1 MERLTLDFGLTLDL
15 QSIWEILR
23 IFKVLNYKYIEIIR
37 GPHLLRLRLR
47 FRRFRLP
54 RTGNSSPSKKQNTT
68 AKHHYNHYWLQSW
81 SQNCINIGAQ
91 SLLCKGAMQTMSTSF
106 HRMLWHL
113 ARSGTAWQGLLKSRA
128 SHHRCDLAMWSS
140 SLAALALQFPVEYV
154 SHTGHTEPQMRLR
167 CHYHGCHMDHR
178 DKYGYGYSR
187 HSSDSYSML

>member
-1 MERLTLDFGLTLDL
+1 
-15 QSIWEILR
+15 
-23 IFKVLNYKYIEIIR
+23 
-37 GPHLLRLRLR
+37 
-47 FRRFRLP
+47 
-54 RTGNSSPSKKQNTT
+54 
-68 AKHHYNHYWLQSW
+68 
-81 SQNCINIGAQ
+81 
-91 SLLCKGAMQTMSTSF
+91 MQTMSTSF

-178 DKYGYGYSR
+178 DM
-187 HSSDSYSML
+187 DIADIAQIAIACYSMLQLWIAAH